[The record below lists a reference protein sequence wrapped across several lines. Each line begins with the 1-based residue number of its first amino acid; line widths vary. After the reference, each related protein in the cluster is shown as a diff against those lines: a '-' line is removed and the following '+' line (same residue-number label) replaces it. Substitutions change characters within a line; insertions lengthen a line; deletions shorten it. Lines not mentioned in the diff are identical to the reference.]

1 MENRVKQEESISLV
15 RHCFIA
21 NLTTTSSAVRGCR
34 WLVWGQEIP
43 QLHSCLCGTCARS
56 VCSCSFS
63 AAMQKC
69 QEQIRRVLWCT
80 WISMT
85 SFDPSLSRTLAL
97 SSPLTQSQ
105 HEAALSLSQTW
116 GGTSRRFE
124 KPVHRSN
131 LRGGYNVAAGMLTG
145 PELKAL
151 HSALLLHTEHVKC
164 AFDTTFCH
172 SECTDSA
179 KRKEKS
185 VSPTHKNI

>member
-1 MENRVKQEESISLV
+1 M

-21 NLTTTSSAVRGCR
+21 NLTTTSSAVHGCR
-34 WLVWGQEIP
+34 WLVWGQY
-43 QLHSCLCGTCARS
+43 HSCLLSLQLFIQRCNAKVPGTN
-56 VCSCSFS
+56 
-63 AAMQKC
+63 
-69 QEQIRRVLWCT
+69 QESSLVHMDKHDFIRP
-80 WISMT
+80 
-85 SFDPSLSRTLAL
+85 FAFSLSRTLAL

-116 GGTSRRFE
+116 GGTSRCLE

>member
-21 NLTTTSSAVRGCR
+21 NLTTTSSAVHGCR
-34 WLVWGQEIP
+34 WLVWGQY
-43 QLHSCLCGTCARS
+43 HSCLLSLQLFIQRCNAKVPGTN
-56 VCSCSFS
+56 
-63 AAMQKC
+63 
-69 QEQIRRVLWCT
+69 QESSLVHMDKHDFIWP
-80 WISMT
+80 
-85 SFDPSLSRTLAL
+85 FAFSLSRTLAL

-116 GGTSRRFE
+116 GGTSRCLE